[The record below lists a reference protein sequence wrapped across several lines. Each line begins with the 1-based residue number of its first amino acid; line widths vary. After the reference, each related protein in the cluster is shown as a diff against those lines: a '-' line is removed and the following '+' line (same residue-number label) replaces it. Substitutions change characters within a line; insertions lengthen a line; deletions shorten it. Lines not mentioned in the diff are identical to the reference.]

1 MRALGLESGTYRAMH
16 QPEAPSFG
24 AFWRL
29 ARVRAKQHISGVTLL
44 PDHLPGIRSPGS

>member
-1 MRALGLESGTYRAMH
+1 MH

-44 PDHLPGIRSPGS
+44 PDHLPGIPVARDEFINERDWPD